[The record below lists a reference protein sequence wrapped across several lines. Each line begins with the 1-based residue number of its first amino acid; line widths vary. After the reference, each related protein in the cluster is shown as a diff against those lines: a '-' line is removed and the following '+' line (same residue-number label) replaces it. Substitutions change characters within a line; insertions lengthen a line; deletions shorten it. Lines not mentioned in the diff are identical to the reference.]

1 MTPPFLSVLSPLNT
15 SSYIRGFR
23 TSSKLSVSKTKSSPK
38 ETHLFDYTTSQFRMI
53 RFTITVVTKKC
64 PT

>member
-1 MTPPFLSVLSPLNT
+1 MDFLINFIVEHSRR